1 MTMPSSGPISLGQAN
16 TELGL
21 SATALISMNDAAVR
35 TLAGVGGSGTQW
47 SMNSL
52 YGKSAGFA
60 TVSLATLPSQSFA
73 FYTGDSNIDI
83 TLILYADGTWSVQDD
98 SVEINSGNW
107 GNPTTA
113 GAGSNYWVRFT
124 RTSYTPI
131 GDPEFSTATTGWENL
146 GVYRLVN
153 AFTSFDSI
161 NSTSATYTIQIAT
174 DSGGANIIAT
184 RTGVQINAVPGT
196 PP

>member
-1 MTMPSSGPISLGQAN
+1 
-16 TELGL
+16 
-21 SATALISMNDAAVR
+21 MNDAAVR

-73 FYTGDSNIDI
+73 FYTGDFAIDI
-83 TLILYADGTWSVQDD
+83 TLILYANGTWSVQDD
-98 SVEINSGNW
+98 SGEQNYGNW
-107 GNPTTA
+107 GSPTTS
-113 GAGSNYWVRFT
+113 GAGGNYWVRFT

-131 GDPEFSTATTGWENL
+131 GDPEFSTDTTGWQNL

-174 DSGGANIIAT
+174 DSGGSNIIAT

>member
-73 FYTGDSNIDI
+73 FYTGDFAIDI
-83 TLILYADGTWSVQDD
+83 TLILYANGTWSVQDD
-98 SVEINSGNW
+98 SGEQNYGNW
-107 GNPTTA
+107 GSPTTS
-113 GAGSNYWVRFT
+113 GAGGNYWVRFT

-131 GDPEFSTATTGWENL
+131 GDPEFSTDTTGWQNL

-174 DSGGANIIAT
+174 DSGGSNIIAT